1 MVKPWELPWA
11 NAPHQAVPSTG
22 GTWRA
27 PAPLSMAC
35 KGALAGMGIQYL
47 EPFADGS
54 ARFHVQYDAALQTD
68 IDYGDLE
75 NPAYRA
81 MWIAGRLAAGKN
93 AMASVPAA
101 PQFMAILNLTEDSF
115 SDGALGADPVR
126 NVRERAQCLADEQ
139 AAILDL
145 GAESTRPGAAPI
157 ADHQQLARLLPT
169 IENLLPLGLP
179 LSIDTR
185 SAVVAKACLDAGAA
199 KINDVSGLA
208 DPAMAPLIA
217 ARGCQI
223 FTMHMRGTPADMQEH
238 CHYRYLMGELADEM
252 MQICCTAM
260 DAGIE
265 PDQLVLD
272 PGIGFAKTAAQCRE
286 IIANLGTLRALGL
299 PLLAGPSRK
308 SFMTDTLPQYRP
320 DQRDGGSTGAAA
332 LCAAQGA
339 SFLRLHRGGHVWD
352 AVRVAASCAFP
363 SHNPQVALQS

>member
-1 MVKPWELPWA
+1 MVMPWELPWA

-27 PAPLSMAC
+27 PAPLSVAC
-35 KGALAGMGIQYL
+35 KGALAAMGIQYL

-54 ARFHVQYDAALQTD
+54 ARFHLHHDAAIQTD
-68 IDYGDLE
+68 LDYGDLE
-75 NPAYRA
+75 NPSYRA
-81 MWIAGRLAAGKN
+81 AWIAARLAAGQK
-93 AMASVPAA
+93 AMATVPAA
-101 PQFMAILNLTEDSF
+101 PQFMGILNLTEDSF
-115 SDGALGADPVR
+115 SEGALGQNSANSTHD
-126 NVRERAQCLADEQ
+126 RAQRLLAEQ

-145 GAESTRPGAAPI
+145 GAESTRPGAAAVP
-157 ADHQQLARLLPT
+157 AHQQLARLLPA

-185 SAVVAKACLDAGAA
+185 SAVVAKACLDAGAQ

-223 FTMHMRGTPADMQEH
+223 FAMHMRGTPADMQEH
-238 CHYRYLMGELADEM
+238 CNYRYLLGELADEM

-260 DAGIE
+260 DAGVE
-265 PDQLVLD
+265 PQQLVLD
-272 PGIGFAKTAAQCRE
+272 PGIGFAKTAAQSRE
-286 IIANLGTLRALGL
+286 IIANLGVLRALGL

-308 SFMTDTLPQYRP
+308 SFMADTLPHCRP

-332 LCAAQGA
+332 LCAAQGV

-352 AVRVAASCAFP
+352 AVRVAAACAFP
-363 SHNPQVALQS
+363 SHHPQVALQS